1 MLQRYSMQIEQAADP
16 AAVYALNQALVQVME
31 RGTGRTARTQ
41 LPAGLTVAGK
51 TGTSD
56 DLRDSWFAGF
66 TNEHLAVA
74 WIGYDDDRPT
84 GLTGATGAAKI
95 WVRVV
100 AALEAGSYSAPAP
113 DSLETV
119 WVDYLT
125 GEPSAARCDDA
136 VALPL
141 PAAERAASAL
151 EGCAASRS
159 ARGCGI
165 GSAPTRHERRAARRS
180 RAVLRASR
188 CAARDARR
196 VHDARGHATARGSSR
211 PARARRPPPDR
222 RARRRRRRGAGAA
235 APPELAIR
243 AVRRRTRA
251 AAAAERRRAR
261 RRRCSRRAA
270 PQRAAGRLRAS
281 ERDDRARAPHRAKRR
296 VALGRAR
303 RDRAR
308 DRQRRRKPQRSRA
321 RRSRSP
327 AHDSVAIADAQK
339 LLRAAGG
346 R

>member
-16 AAVYALNQALVQVME
+16 AAVYALNHALVQVME
-31 RGTGRTARTQ
+31 RGTGRAARAQ

-95 WVRVV
+95 WVRVI

-141 PAAERAASAL
+141 PAADAPRRLL
-151 EGCAASRS
+151 EGCAGESF
-159 ARGCGI
+159 
-165 GSAPTRHERRAARRS
+165 GS
-180 RAVLRASR
+180 
-188 CAARDARR
+188 
-196 VHDARGHATARGSSR
+196 
-211 PARARRPPPDR
+211 
-222 RARRRRRRGAGAA
+222 
-235 APPELAIR
+235 
-243 AVRRRTRA
+243 
-251 AAAAERRRAR
+251 
-261 RRRCSRRAA
+261 
-270 PQRAAGRLRAS
+270 RLRHWFRS
-281 ERDDRARAPHRAKRR
+281 EAP
-296 VALGRAR
+296 
-303 RDRAR
+303 
-308 DRQRRRKPQRSRA
+308 
-321 RRSRSP
+321 
-327 AHDSVAIADAQK
+327 
-339 LLRAAGG
+339 
-346 R
+346 